1 MTTPLLIQE
10 NNISNAWIKVLE
22 YIVDNPGKEICPL
35 ILSITDFEENKSIRN
50 ELDNSLSTKNLAT
63 VQTVSETIFPKSL
76 YDYCKKDREILY
88 REYSKNLLRIKKI
101 DPSNRNGTYFGRLI
115 EFDGSNRKI
124 NQIEIIIS
132 SLQKDSN
139 NNRRSKL
146 QASIFNP
153 EIDHTNAMYQGF
165 PCLQHVTFY
174 KTKNNGLV
182 LNSFYAIQHLYR
194 RAYGNWLGLINL
206 GEFVANETNLK
217 FEKFNCHIGVEQ
229 LDRLTKKEALLL
241 LNTLKNS

>member
-1 MTTPLLIQE
+1 MTTPLLIE
-10 NNISNAWIKVLE
+10 DTNISNAWIRVLE
-22 YIVDNPGKEICPL
+22 YIVENPGNEICPL
-35 ILSITDFEENKSIRN
+35 ILSITDFKENKDIRK
-50 ELDNSLSTKNLAT
+50 ELDASLSSNKLAPI
-63 VQTVSETIFPKSL
+63 QTVSETIFPKSL
-76 YDYCKKDREILY
+76 YLYCKKDREALY
-88 REYSKNLLRIKKI
+88 NEYSKNLVRIKKI
-101 DPSNRNGTYFGRLI
+101 DPSNRNGTYFGRLT
-115 EFDGSNRKI
+115 EFDGIDNKI

-132 SLQKDSN
+132 SLQEDSK

-174 KTKNNGLV
+174 KTKNDGLV

-206 GEFVANETNLK
+206 GEFVARETNLK
-217 FEKFNCHIGVEQ
+217 LERFNCHIGVEQ
-229 LDRLTKKEALLL
+229 LDRLTKKQALELL
-241 LNTLKNS
+241 KVLKNS